1 MNCLARTA
9 RSAASAFAFWMMCP
23 AATMAQAPPPDLFNP
38 QIEIEYV
45 RPTNAEFEPIY
56 ERLKSRKVL
65 ETLRQFLAPLKLK
78 DGKKLVVKFDQ
89 CAGASY
95 ARYTP
100 LTAATICYEFVEQVE
115 RLAPTAPV
123 HLIQTERRPPVKP
136 DAALVGPVVQ
146 ALIHE
151 VAVAAFDILEIPVWG
166 RQDDAADRVAAL
178 VLLQFSKF
186 DLAWNTIVG
195 TAWFL
200 AGSAL
205 APPDL
210 SDVRGVMA
218 QRYYTTLCL
227 AYGGNRKMF
236 AGFVAFERDNSPA
249 AGDLPS
255 PRARGCADE
264 YNVLRHAFN
273 RSIAPHIDQALLQR
287 VQQVK
292 WIDFND

>member
-1 MNCLARTA
+1 MECLARTTS
-9 RSAASAFAFWMMCP
+9 SAASALALWMMCISP
-23 AATMAQAPPPDLFNP
+23 TVAQAPPPDLFNP

-78 DGKKLVVKFDQ
+78 DGKKLLVKFDQ
-89 CAGASY
+89 CGGASY
-95 ARYTP
+95 ARYKRSGP
-100 LTAATICYEFVEQVE
+100 ATICYEFVEQVE

-123 HLIQTERRPPVKP
+123 HLIQTQGHPPVKP

-166 RQDDAADRVAAL
+166 RHDDAADRVAAL

-186 DLAWNTIVG
+186 DLAWNTVVG

-205 APPDL
+205 APPDMA
-210 SDVRGVMA
+210 DVRGVTA

-249 AGDLPS
+249 AGDLPNI
-255 PRARGCADE
+255 RARGCPEE
-264 YNVLRHAFN
+264 YNVLRHAFTT
-273 RSIAPHIDQALLQR
+273 SIAPHLDQDLLRR
-287 VQQVK
+287 VQAVK
-292 WIDFND
+292 WIEFND